1 MVILSTCNRSEI
13 YFATQDLKLKE
24 AISLVKDF
32 YSKFFKIENIKVFL
46 FELSGK
52 FAIEHL
58 YKVSAGLD
66 SIVLGEMGKLAFRH
80 LLEEGIEA
88 VYMCNRNHDKV

>member
-13 YFATQDLKLKE
+13 YFETQDLKLKE
-24 AISLVKDF
+24 AISLVKEF
-32 YSKFFKIENIKVFL
+32 YSKFFKIENIKAFL

-66 SIVLGEMGKLAFRH
+66 YSTWRNGETC
-80 LLEEGIEA
+80 I
-88 VYMCNRNHDKV
+88 